1 MHEKERKCH
10 LRHHRKRYRSCRVFL
25 IHKYLYNMSQPTDE
39 VVQVAD
45 ATETTNHNA
54 RAPSPEDM
62 DDEEFC
68 GTSIHASLS
77 TLLFSDKFADMTIKC
92 KEREFSAHRAIVC
105 SQSSFFDKAMSSN
118 FKEAMAQTIELH
130 EDDPDIVERFL
141 EFLYTGNYT
150 DSVIP
155 TLDIPSAEAMMDPT
169 TVRQNLRE
177 PAYDYEVPA
186 SDNALF
192 DEPDEEWQPSAEE
205 ADEPEEE
212 YREDPIDEESS
223 ADGDGHG
230 DQEGDAKVMTMKD
243 IALLPREEG
252 LKLLARLRNDMTLPL
267 RLYAMAD
274 VYDVPALQLLT
285 RDRFYRAAE
294 LYWEE
299 AECFPD
305 IVDELY
311 ETTPPGDTAMRE
323 IVCRLVG
330 ARILDHKVREK
341 MRPVMTK
348 HGEFAVSVMEYA
360 IRSRAF
366 ATKH

>member
-1 MHEKERKCH
+1 
-10 LRHHRKRYRSCRVFL
+10 
-25 IHKYLYNMSQPTDE
+25 MSQPTGE
-39 VVQVAD
+39 VIQVAD
-45 ATETTNHNA
+45 PTETTNRKQA
-54 RAPSPEDM
+54 RAPSPEDT
-62 DDEEFC
+62 DDESHVEEFC

-105 SQSSFFDKAMSSN
+105 SQSSFFDKALSSN
-118 FKEAMAQTIELH
+118 FKEAMTQTVELQ

-155 TLDIPSAEAMMDPT
+155 TLDKPSAEAMMDPT

-177 PAYDYEVPA
+177 PAYDYEVPT

-192 DEPDEEWQPSAEE
+192 DEPDEEWQPPAEE

-223 ADGDGHG
+223 ADGNGHG
-230 DQEGDAKVMTMKD
+230 DQEDDAKVMTMKD
-243 IALLPREEG
+243 IALAPKEEG

-274 VYDVPALQLLT
+274 VYDVPALRLLA

-330 ARILDHKVREK
+330 ARILDHEVREK
-341 MRPVMTK
+341 MRHVMTK
-348 HGEFAVSVMEYA
+348 HGEFAVSVLEYA
-360 IRSRAF
+360 IRSRTF
-366 ATKH
+366 AQ